1 MDRLT
6 VEVYL
11 QGAPKKKPQCWKVGD
26 LQEKQKRS
34 KEDSSTSESCLEYSI
49 WRRKK

>member
-11 QGAPKKKPQCWKVGD
+11 QGAPKKPVLEGWG
-26 LQEKQKRS
+26 LPEKAETQQGGQLH
-34 KEDSSTSESCLEYSI
+34 E
-49 WRRKK
+49 